1 MKARAGF
8 LAAGLVTAALALGGC
23 AGMGDRLSAEDRE
36 EAADINAELG
46 LGYLREGE
54 VDQAETNLKRALEH
68 DRRHALANLG
78 MAAVHERR
86 EDFEGAENHY
96 RVALRGD
103 ADNPY
108 AQTSLGALLCRR
120 EAFDEAQDLF
130 TQAAANPNYD
140 QRHVALMNAG
150 VCYVDEGRTEEA
162 EAKLREALA
171 MQPRYGQALL
181 ELAHLTYE
189 DGRPMQTRA
198 FLQRLEGLGVENA
211 ETLLLCYRAETALGS
226 RRAAGSCAQSL
237 RRNFPDSDEMATLRR
252 LESDGG

>member
-1 MKARAGF
+1 MKGRAGF
-8 LAAGLVTAALALGGC
+8 LAPWLMAAALALGGC

-54 VDQAETNLKRALEH
+54 VDQAKRNLKRALEH

-78 MAAVHERR
+78 MAAVYERR
-86 EDFEGAENHY
+86 EDYERAEEHY
-96 RVALRGD
+96 RVALRRD

-108 AQTSLGALLCRR
+108 VQTSLGALLCRR
-120 EAFDEAQDLF
+120 EAFEEAQELF
-130 TQAAANPNYD
+130 AKAAANPEYD

-162 EAKLREALA
+162 EAKLREALKA
-171 MQPRYGQALL
+171 EPRYGRALL

-211 ETLLLCYRAETALGS
+211 EMLLLCYQAETALGN
-226 RRAAGSCAQSL
+226 RRAAGGCAQSL
-237 RRNFPDSDEMATLRR
+237 RRNYPDSDEMTTLRR